1 MVKADRE
8 IRDPVHGLI
17 RLSDQEIRIID
28 SPTFQRLRRIKQLAL
43 AQLVYPGALHTRFE
57 HSLGTMHV
65 ASQIMEAIA
74 RKEHVCDTDI
84 EIVRLASLLHDIG
97 HGPFSHVSE
106 YLLEA
111 CSQPQTGAREK
122 IHERLTVDIVTNEQ
136 SIGGS
141 LSDQQKEAVCRII
154 QGTTQ
159 KDVRRDVVSSNLD
172 ADKIDYLARDAHYAG
187 VKYGAFDA
195 DKIIDSF
202 TMVRRGQESYL
213 AIEESA
219 IFAVEQL
226 IIAKYHMTQ
235 QVYAHRIRVITDSMI
250 VRGLML
256 AIEDG
261 LTEVKDL
268 YTYDSSPEYCENYT
282 RYDDESIFDLV
293 LRCNFERP
301 QGFFERLRSRRLFK
315 QVLRLP
321 LDATIS
327 NNIDAISLYRLG
339 NLSAADKQATESR
352 IATEL
357 NCHPWEV
364 IVDVKNV
371 KHPAY
376 QSPGVLDPEDVLVIS
391 DDLVPKRLNSYQ
403 ELVSAKLPAYET
415 LHVIAPHTWQSGENQ
430 PSVADQKRDIEVVV
444 KEVVIDHVGGGT

>member
-28 SPTFQRLRRIKQLAL
+28 SPKFQRLRRIKQLVL

-57 HSLGTMHV
+57 HSLGTLHV
-65 ASQIMEAIA
+65 ASQIMEVIA
-74 RKEHVCDTDI
+74 RKEQVCDSDI
-84 EIVRLASLLHDIG
+84 EIVRLAALLHDIG

-106 YLLEA
+106 YLLAA
-111 CSQPQTGAREK
+111 CSQTQTGAREK
-122 IHERLTVDIVTNEQ
+122 IHEQITVDIVTNEP
-136 SIGGS
+136 SIVGN
-141 LSDQQKEAVCRII
+141 LSDQQKEAVCLII
-154 QGTTQ
+154 QGTTR

-187 VKYGAFDA
+187 VKYGAIDA

-202 TMVRRGQESYL
+202 TMVRRDEESYL

-226 IIAKYHMTQ
+226 IIAKHHMTQ

-261 LTEVKDL
+261 LAEVKEL

-282 RYDDESIFDLV
+282 RYDDERIFDLV
-293 LRCNFERP
+293 LGCNFKRP
-301 QGFFERLRSRRLFK
+301 KDFFERLRSRRLFK

-321 LDATIS
+321 LDATVS
-327 NNIDAISLYRLG
+327 NNIDSISLYRLG
-339 NLSAADKQATESR
+339 VLSTEDKQAMETK
-352 IATEL
+352 IAAEL
-357 NCHPWEV
+357 NCDPWEV

-391 DDLVPKRLNSYQ
+391 DDNVPKPLNSYQ
-403 ELVSAKLPAYET
+403 ELVSAKLPAHET
-415 LHVIAPHTWQSGENQ
+415 LHVIAPHIWQIGKNQ
-430 PSVADQKRDIEVVV
+430 ASVSEQKKEIEAIV
-444 KEVVIDHVGGGT
+444 KGVVIDHVEGRR